1 MKADAL
7 TTTVRVAPTSR
18 WKTTSVATATQIV
31 FDALVNWK
39 TIVPCAAM
47 ISFLWGDIAC
57 CAVSC
62 LVSTTTLTG
71 PVTALKYVEMES
83 IEGYFPVMME
93 IFPTWM
99 GAPQTAKSSWDMLAQ
114 VDPFI
119 PLMYASTSF
128 SLQSKTL
135 LSLTTMPFSLLYL
148 VKKFSFRTSLLKLPS
163 LRLGFRETLELI
175 NSGGALTHNPFPL
188 RLLRSALPCS
198 PLFMGQR
205 ILYSNSA
212 KRAIP

>member
-47 ISFLWGDIAC
+47 ISFLLGDIAC
-57 CAVSC
+57 CAVSY

-71 PVTALKYVEMES
+71 LMTASKFVEMES
-83 IEGYFPVMME
+83 IEGYFPGMME

-99 GAPQTAKSSWDMLAQ
+99 AVPQTAKSSWDMLAQ

-128 SLQSKTL
+128 NLQSKTL

-148 VKKFSFRTSLLKLPS
+148 VNKFNLGACNQKFTS